1 MPWCPQCGVEYRE
14 GFTECSDCRVG
25 LVNQPL
31 SDEAAGPP
39 EWVTVSVYNNL
50 EAAELA
56 QGFLQSEGI
65 EVELASVETHALP
78 TGTGLL
84 GEVFLRVPPA
94 QVERATALLAEADT
108 GAEALAEGETEPT
121 PETGSGDQT

>member
-50 EAAELA
+50 
-56 QGFLQSEGI
+56 